1 MPTLE
6 EVVDEEIKVVG
17 VSPGKE
23 RTEDDSSQ
31 DNEQRSDAENSQGTT
46 VVKAPTGPFDPTLW
60 IDLTGKGVCRA
71 VYPVSYGSQKK
82 RIKLVCSRTNCQF
95 HRNATQRLEARY
107 YV

>member
-17 VSPGKE
+17 ISPGKE
-23 RTEDDSSQ
+23 RDDDDSSQ
-31 DNEQRSDAENSQGTT
+31 ATDPHSDAENSQGTV

-71 VYPVSYGSQKK
+71 VYPVSFGSQKK
-82 RIKLVCSRTNCQF
+82 RVKLVCSRTNCKF
-95 HRNATQRLEARY
+95 HQNATLRQEAR
-107 YV
+107 